1 VSVRPPAK
9 PGSNPTGE
17 TFAFPVDIDKI
28 VSVTFPTFPNLTRK
42 LRTLLTNSPNVSGFG
57 GNGQALYDSLD
68 DISRA
73 GVL

>member
-1 VSVRPPAK
+1 
-9 PGSNPTGE
+9 
-17 TFAFPVDIDKI
+17 
-28 VSVTFPTFPNLTRK
+28 VTFPTFPNLTRK

-68 DISRA
+68 DIRRA